1 MTPTSLPLGAPLL
14 SAAAGAVEVDVNPTL
29 VLMQLGVV
37 TVLMLVLK
45 PFLFDPLLAVFERR
59 ERMVEGTQH
68 EARKLDDEAADIK
81 LEVDGQLSRVTAA
94 ATEERDRVRVQAA
107 TRDAEVLSKT
117 RAEVTQ
123 ILDQGRRELALQEA
137 ALDASLRAGQ
147 GELASDVV
155 TRVLGREVA
164 S

>member
-1 MTPTSLPLGAPLL
+1 MPLPSLPLGAVPLL

-68 EARKLDDEAADIK
+68 EARDLDDKAADIK
-81 LEVDGQLSRVTAA
+81 LQV
-94 ATEERDRVRVQAA
+94 DRVDPEGAGLFIQPRPGF
-107 TRDAEVLSKT
+107 RGP
-117 RAEVTQ
+117 VTV
-123 ILDQGRRELALQEA
+123 G
-137 ALDASLRAGQ
+137 
-147 GELASDVV
+147 
-155 TRVLGREVA
+155 TVA
-164 S
+164 VDFVF